1 MCHGERVFWFE
12 GVRTSACVFQTE
24 EGYDKVLFHLSFF
37 LTSAIIPLS
46 LISVL
51 YMGMLTRLWR
61 GAPGCRISAE
71 SRWVN
76 ESECSGGSVSLPPGP
91 ALCSSLLLL
100 METLNYHLNNCLM
113 GINVAPRKGK
123 RRVTRLV
130 VVVVLVFAICW
141 CPIQVELHRD
151 SEGDRNK
158 K

>member
-76 ESECSGGSVSLPPGP
+76 ESECSGGV
-91 ALCSSLLLL
+91 
-100 METLNYHLNNCLM
+100 
-113 GINVAPRKGK
+113 
-123 RRVTRLV
+123 
-130 VVVVLVFAICW
+130 
-141 CPIQVELHRD
+141 
-151 SEGDRNK
+151 
-158 K
+158 